1 MQSSLARYQM
11 VISIGLLAAMLSG
24 CGGGGDSDS
33 SSPPISAM
41 PPTNQ
46 TETSLTLLW
55 DPPPAG
61 EQVLGYLVYFGNT
74 PESVYQLLSTL
85 HDGSDVDTK
94 APQVTYRSAT
104 QLGLRSGDGACFRVK
119 AFNASVESDFSNTA
133 CTTIR

>member
-11 VISIGLLAAMLSG
+11 VSIGLLAAMLSG

-33 SSPPISAM
+33 SSP
-41 PPTNQ
+41 Q

>member
-11 VISIGLLAAMLSG
+11 VSIGLLAAMLSG

-33 SSPPISAM
+33 SSP
-41 PPTNQ
+41 Q

-55 DPPPAG
+55 DPPLAG

>member
-1 MQSSLARYQM
+1 MRLKLVRYQI
-11 VISIGLLAAMLSG
+11 VSIGLLGTMLNS
-24 CGGGGDSDS
+24 CGGGDGDGS
-33 SSPPISAM
+33 SSPPISST

-46 TETSLTLLW
+46 IETTLTLLW

-74 PESVYQLLSTL
+74 PENVYQLLSTL
-85 HDGSDVDTK
+85 YDGSDIDNK

-104 QLGLRSGDGACFRVK
+104 QLGLRSGDKACFRVK
-119 AFNASVESDFSNTA
+119 AFNARVESDFSNTA

>member
-11 VISIGLLAAMLSG
+11 VSIGLLAAMLSG

-33 SSPPISAM
+33 SSP
-41 PPTNQ
+41 Q

-85 HDGSDVDTK
+85 HDGSDVDTE